1 MIKDSRIDYIDGM
14 KGLAALIVFFCHY
27 SENTGHLYW
36 SRDVLLNNP
45 VTKILIDGCLAVFM
59 FILLSGFSNALSM
72 NRKPLDI
79 SLVRNTIV
87 KRYLRLAVPIAPI
100 LIVVFLMRC
109 FNVMYNDGFSEWYS
123 HSYYNESTMNHLL
136 PFRLIKA
143 ILASPFG
150 DTTGV
155 DLPTWM
161 LRYILIGSY
170 FVLMIHVVTYEMR
183 TINKIIFSCFF
194 MFICG
199 YMLNPYY
206 IPMIAGFILLLL
218 HPSLQHSKYKILVS
232 IGCLFGALAFYY
244 IIPQIK
250 FPMRE
255 VMTVIL
261 LFLCVLFNP
270 FLQKILSA
278 GFFKYLG
285 RISFM
290 IYLVHMPII
299 ASLSC
304 YLCMHLPIDN
314 IKLLSLTIFI
324 LTTIVVILVAH
335 CSTIW
340 IEERMSK
347 KVINKL
353 LSKI

>member
-1 MIKDSRIDYIDGM
+1 MNNRIEYIDGM

-45 VTKILIDGCLAVFM
+45 VTKIFIDGCSAVFM

-79 SLVRNTIV
+79 NLVRNTIV
-87 KRYLRLAVPIAPI
+87 KRYLRLAIPIAPI
-100 LIVVFLMRC
+100 LVLVFLMRC
-109 FNVMYNDGFSEWYS
+109 CDLMYNNGFSEWYS

-143 ILASPFG
+143 IIVSPLG

-170 FVLMIHVVTYEMR
+170 FVLMIHVVTYELK
-183 TINKIIFSCFF
+183 IVNKIIFSCFF

-206 IPMIAGFILLLL
+206 IPMIAGFILLLVN
-218 HPSLQHSKYKILVS
+218 PFIQHSRYKILLS
-232 IGCLFGALAFYY
+232 IGCLFGALAFYF

-250 FPMRE
+250 FPTRE

-261 LFLCVLFNP
+261 LFIGVLSNP

-278 GFFKYLG
+278 GLFKYLG
-285 RISFM
+285 KISFM
-290 IYLVHMPII
+290 LYLIHMPII
-299 ASLSC
+299 ASLTC
-304 YLCMHLPIDN
+304 YLCMHLPIEN
-314 IKLLSLTIFI
+314 IKLLSLTVFI
-324 LTTIVVILVAH
+324 ITTIVVILVAH
-335 CSTIW
+335 FSTIW